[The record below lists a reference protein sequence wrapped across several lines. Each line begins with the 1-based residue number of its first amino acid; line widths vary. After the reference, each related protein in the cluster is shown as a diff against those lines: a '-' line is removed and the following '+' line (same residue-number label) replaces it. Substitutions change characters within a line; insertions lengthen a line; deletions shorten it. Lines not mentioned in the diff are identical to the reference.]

1 MAGLATAALGAG
13 TLVLGSRSEPG
24 AQAATLAT
32 AAPSVIAP
40 APATP
45 LAAAPSAAGRA
56 LREPAV

>member
-1 MAGLATAALGAG
+1 MAGL
-13 TLVLGSRSEPG
+13 V
-24 AQAATLAT
+24 T